1 MLTFWHRQGCK
12 FLVWQCGHKRVFIE
26 THFLFSLPLRRSSL
40 KSVRT
45 ELLQQLQNLQGAPSV
60 QMQQV
65 PPPYER
71 VVENNDDDPDEKGD
85 GNTNKKRKTNSA
97 ELYDKV
103 D

>member
-1 MLTFWHRQGCK
+1 MGYNQNR
-12 FLVWQCGHKRVFIE
+12 
-26 THFLFSLPLRRSSL
+26 SL

-65 PPPYER
+65 PPAYER
-71 VVENNDDDPDEKGD
+71 VDQEEDDDKNDDKSG
-85 GNTNKKRKTNSA
+85 TSKKRKAHSS
-97 ELYDKV
+97 ELYDQV

>member
-1 MLTFWHRQGCK
+1 MVGLLCCLALLRS
-12 FLVWQCGHKRVFIE
+12 E
-26 THFLFSLPLRRSSL
+26 TNRLLPLPFLDCSSL

-45 ELLQQLQNLQGAPSV
+45 ELLQQIQNLQGAPSV

-65 PPPYER
+65 PPAYER
-71 VVENNDDDPDEKGD
+71 VNPEENDDDKSG
-85 GNTNKKRKTNSA
+85 GGKKRKAHSS